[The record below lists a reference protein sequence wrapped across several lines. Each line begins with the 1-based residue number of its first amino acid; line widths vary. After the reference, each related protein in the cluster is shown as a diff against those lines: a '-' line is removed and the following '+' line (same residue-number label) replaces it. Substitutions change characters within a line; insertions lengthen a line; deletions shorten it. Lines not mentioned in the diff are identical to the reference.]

1 MAFFKA
7 LGRALG
13 FGGGEDYDDSDA
25 PSAIVTPYNRPQE
38 TVAAHADDSR
48 DEDRSQAGARQEAD
62 EFPLTFFDGILEVF
76 NNAQPDF
83 IKRCL
88 DKEAQ
93 RRYLYDAL
101 GTSFH
106 EYLVSER
113 QRIKCETD
121 TDARSERDRFK
132 NEIEALKEKCKS
144 AEGRENDSEQKRL
157 SADRQKRALNNKVQ
171 ELEMRIKT
179 LEAEKEQLDLENRS
193 LLNKIKVAGV
203 LEGDD
208 KGGAGTASDE
218 ELNTLRAQIESLKK
232 ESEETATQYKE
243 RMAMADRML
252 SDTRNLNVK
261 SNKELEAVKAEFEE
275 LRKQHDETL
284 EKLRTTGEELDNA
297 NATLAIANDVQE
309 KVARFEEIIGE
320 RDRRIK
326 DLRRDKD
333 RQALRIAELER
344 ANSLLQEGIDK
355 TMRERAEEEARLKKA
370 LEEISGDN
378 AVKPA
383 EKVRRRKKIVPKISA
398 IDETLDDTQWLVG
411 TPPEG
416 MVAKTTAV
424 TSDTDF
430 GYQEPTRKTPP
441 ENSAQMSLF

>member
-1 MAFFKA
+1 
-7 LGRALG
+7 
-13 FGGGEDYDDSDA
+13 
-25 PSAIVTPYNRPQE
+25 
-38 TVAAHADDSR
+38 
-48 DEDRSQAGARQEAD
+48 
-62 EFPLTFFDGILEVF
+62 
-76 NNAQPDF
+76 
-83 IKRCL
+83 
-88 DKEAQ
+88 
-93 RRYLYDAL
+93 
-101 GTSFH
+101 
-106 EYLVSER
+106 
-113 QRIKCETD
+113 
-121 TDARSERDRFK
+121 
-132 NEIEALKEKCKS
+132 
-144 AEGRENDSEQKRL
+144 
-157 SADRQKRALNNKVQ
+157 
-171 ELEMRIKT
+171 MRIKT

-232 ESEETATQYKE
+232 ESEQTATQYKE

-261 SNKELEAVKAEFEE
+261 SNKELEAVKAELEE

-333 RQALRIAELER
+333 KQALRIAELER

-355 TMRERAEEEARLKKA
+355 TMRERAEEEVRLKKA

>member
-1 MAFFKA
+1 
-7 LGRALG
+7 
-13 FGGGEDYDDSDA
+13 
-25 PSAIVTPYNRPQE
+25 
-38 TVAAHADDSR
+38 
-48 DEDRSQAGARQEAD
+48 
-62 EFPLTFFDGILEVF
+62 
-76 NNAQPDF
+76 
-83 IKRCL
+83 
-88 DKEAQ
+88 
-93 RRYLYDAL
+93 
-101 GTSFH
+101 
-106 EYLVSER
+106 
-113 QRIKCETD
+113 
-121 TDARSERDRFK
+121 
-132 NEIEALKEKCKS
+132 
-144 AEGRENDSEQKRL
+144 
-157 SADRQKRALNNKVQ
+157 
-171 ELEMRIKT
+171 
-179 LEAEKEQLDLENRS
+179 
-193 LLNKIKVAGV
+193 
-203 LEGDD
+203 
-208 KGGAGTASDE
+208 
-218 ELNTLRAQIESLKK
+218 
-232 ESEETATQYKE
+232 
-243 RMAMADRML
+243 MADRML

-261 SNKELEAVKAEFEE
+261 SNKELEAVKAELEE

-333 RQALRIAELER
+333 KQALRIAELER

-355 TMRERAEEEARLKKA
+355 TMRERAEEEVRLKKA

>member
-7 LGRALG
+7 LGRAFG
-13 FGGGEDYDDSDA
+13 FGGGEDYDNNDA
-25 PSAIVTPYNRPQE
+25 PSTAVHPYNRSQE
-38 TVAAHADDSR
+38 PSAYVDDRHDGAHIRPAV
-48 DEDRSQAGARQEAD
+48 RQESD

-101 GTSFH
+101 DASFQ

-113 QRIKCETD
+113 HRIKSETD
-121 TDARSERDRFK
+121 TDVRSERDRFK
-132 NEIEALKEKCKS
+132 TEIEALKEKCKS

-179 LEAEKEQLDLENRS
+179 IEAEKEQLNLENRS
-193 LLNKIKVAGV
+193 LLNKIKVIGV
-203 LEGDD
+203 LEGDAKAD
-208 KGGAGTASDE
+208 DGAVSGS
-218 ELNTLRAQIESLKK
+218 ELDALRAEIDSLKK
-232 ESEETATQYKE
+232 ESEETAVQYKE
-243 RMAMADRML
+243 RMAMADLML
-252 SDTRNLNVK
+252 SETRNMNAK
-261 SNKELEAVKAEFEE
+261 SNKELESVKSELEV
-275 LRKQHDETL
+275 LRKEHDDTL
-284 EKLRTTGEELDNA
+284 EKLRITGEELDNA
-297 NATLAIANDVQE
+297 NSTLAIANDVQE

-326 DLRRDKD
+326 ELRRDKD
-333 RQALRIAELER
+333 KQALRIAELER
-344 ANSLLQEGIDK
+344 ANSLLQEGIDQ

-370 LEEISGDN
+370 LEEISNDS
-378 AVKPA
+378 APKPA
-383 EKVRRRKKIVPKISA
+383 EKVRRRKKTVPKISA

-424 TSDTDF
+424 TSDADF
-430 GYQEPTRKTPP
+430 GYQEPARKTPP

>member
-1 MAFFKA
+1 M
-7 LGRALG
+7 
-13 FGGGEDYDDSDA
+13 
-25 PSAIVTPYNRPQE
+25 
-38 TVAAHADDSR
+38 
-48 DEDRSQAGARQEAD
+48 
-62 EFPLTFFDGILEVF
+62 TFFDGILEVF

-113 QRIKCETD
+113 HRIKSETD

-132 NEIEALKEKCKS
+132 TEIEALKEKCKS

-179 LEAEKEQLDLENRS
+179 IEAEKEQINLENRS

-203 LEGDD
+203 LEGDA
-208 KGGAGTASDE
+208 KGDAGATES
-218 ELNTLRAQIESLKK
+218 ELGALRAEIESLKK
-232 ESEETATQYKE
+232 ESEETAMQYKE

-252 SDTRNLNVK
+252 SETRNLNAK
-261 SNKELEAVKAEFEE
+261 STKELDGVRSELES
-275 LRKQHDETL
+275 LRKEHGATL
-284 EKLRTTGEELDNA
+284 EKLRTTSEELDNA

-309 KVARFEEIIGE
+309 KVARFEEVIGE
-320 RDRRIK
+320 RDRRIM

-333 RQALRIAELER
+333 QQALRIAELER

-370 LEEISGDN
+370 LEEISNDN
-378 AVKPA
+378 APKPS
-383 EKVRRRKKIVPKISA
+383 EKVRRRKKTVPKISA

-430 GYQEPTRKTPP
+430 GYQEPARKTPP